1 MEALI
6 VAGTEKTPDI
16 NFNFKTGKLSIGGRS
31 YSSDTYEF
39 YNPLINWVNEYIEN
53 PKDDTI
59 LEIKLDY
66 FHSVSVKYLTNI
78 IKKLVLLKEL
88 GKSLKI
94 VWFYSEDEDDEACDL
109 GRNIERELNIK
120 FEYILVDE

>member
-1 MEALI
+1 METLI

-16 NFNFKTGKLSIGGRS
+16 NFNFNTGKLYIGGRS
-31 YSSDTYEF
+31 YASDTYEF
-39 YNPLINWVNEYIEN
+39 YNPLITWVNEYTTKS
-53 PKDDTI
+53 KDDTI

-78 IKKLVLLKEL
+78 IKKLINLKEN

-94 VWFYSEDEDDEACDL
+94 VWIFTEDEDDEACDL
-109 GRNIERELNIK
+109 GKNIERELNIK
-120 FEYILVDE
+120 FDFILVSE